1 MSKTKHKTS
10 ARNTGPHD
18 VDLGGVLTCILPEGG
33 GPFSGSSGPPVF
45 LFFLWECDNS
55 ESRERGCS
63 KVSDSHTGEG
73 LDTRAPETRLSPYS
87 HGTEKQRNTNSES
100 VLEVET
106 DVHF

>member
-1 MSKTKHKTS
+1 MWT
-10 ARNTGPHD
+10 
-18 VDLGGVLTCILPEGG
+18 LGVSSPASYQKVGDPSQEGITI
-33 GPFSGSSGPPVF
+33 FSQCSSSSCGNVTIQKA
-45 LFFLWECDNS
+45 
-55 ESRERGCS
+55 ERGCS